1 MQLKV
6 NFIVARQCARRRT
19 RPGKGCLK
27 QAGRG
32 GEGWIMQEDEGRG
45 VGNRKRRV
53 KKYRSNIF
61 LVDLC

>member
-1 MQLKV
+1 MSVYLCIYLSVWPGYAGMQLKV

-32 GEGWIMQEDEGRG
+32 GG
-45 VGNRKRRV
+45 VGLCKRMRGEG
-53 KKYRSNIF
+53 
-61 LVDLC
+61 